1 MRIELN
7 GAAAE
12 VTETRLDLA
21 LSELGY
27 GGALV
32 ATALNGEF
40 VAAGAR
46 AETSLTAGDRLEVV
60 APLRGG

>member
-1 MRIELN
+1 MKIELN
-7 GAAAE
+7 GAEAE

-27 GGALV
+27 GDALV

-40 VAAGAR
+40 VAARAR
-46 AETSLTAGDRLEVV
+46 AETSLAAGDRLEVV